1 MKLKIVL
8 SSLLLLFICSEINA
22 QRTSIP
28 RDNRSSSSKVVEGEG
43 FMKENLFLEP
53 QVGFSLSNN
62 FTQFS
67 FTPYLGYS
75 FNRTIAAGFGGGY
88 SFIKQNGFEDRLKQ
102 WQGSVF
108 AEAQIIGEELLN
120 GSRIYLRGE
129 FGRVW
134 INFPGTING
143 EEQWL
148 SETILP
154 IGGGIRMG
162 AGRVTLVNI
171 NVMYNIL
178 YREGESILG
187 SPLIYQPSIRWYF
200 LQGS

>member
-8 SSLLLLFICSEINA
+8 SSLLLLIIGNEIFA

-28 RDNRSSSSKVVEGEG
+28 RDSRRSTSKVQEGEG
-43 FMKENLFLEP
+43 FVKENLFIEP
-53 QVGFSLSNN
+53 QIGFSLSQN

-67 FTPYLGYS
+67 LTPYIGYS
-75 FNRTIAAGFGGGY
+75 INQTIAAGVGGGY

-108 AEAQIIGEELLN
+108 AEAQIIGEELLS
-120 GSRIYLRGE
+120 GSQLYLRGE
-129 FGRVW
+129 FGRVLV
-134 INFPGTING
+134 NFPGTVNG
-143 EEQWL
+143 EDEWIG
-148 SETILP
+148 ETILP
-154 IGGGIRMG
+154 LGGGLRMG

-171 NVMYNIL
+171 NVMYNVL

-200 LQGS
+200 MQGS